1 MDHHT
6 EVCAGKIYA
15 LQQNYQKSLGGI
27 PVSLRLELLKKLQRL
42 IETNRSK
49 LQNAVNNDLGKS
61 DAEFSI
67 SEFTPVIH
75 EINQA
80 KKKIFRWTKP
90 IKAKRSLIYFA
101 TKGYI
106 RYEPKGAVLIISPW
120 NFPLNLTLAP
130 LVSAIAAGNSVTI
143 KPSELSPATSGVMA
157 EIINNN
163 FDPHLIYVLTGG
175 AEIAIELQKQPY
187 NHVFFTGSPAIGRK
201 VMKAASEHLA
211 SVTLELGGKSPVII
225 DRGTDIEDA
234 AAKVAAGK
242 FLNCG
247 QTCIAPDY
255 ILVHKSDEDN
265 FLKAITAALKKSY
278 YRGTIPV
285 RQNPD
290 YARII
295 NKRHFHRLDSLLN
308 EAIADG
314 ALLVTGGER
323 DEESLFFEPT
333 VLSRINMQSAIMT
346 DEIFGPV
353 LPVLTYEDESEV
365 IDIILGRPKPLS
377 LYIFSKRE
385 HITARYINRISSG
398 NICINEV
405 LIQFLHPNLP
415 FGGINTSGIGNSH
428 GYYGFKAFSHERAVV
443 KQPLWFSLSRLLS
456 PPFSPFVKRLIH
468 ITEKYL

>member
-15 LQQNYQKSLGGI
+15 LQQDYQKSLGGI
-27 PVSLRLELLKKLQRL
+27 PVSLRLEILKKLQQILER
-42 IETNRSK
+42 NRSK
-49 LQNAVNNDLGKS
+49 LQKAVRIDLGKS

-75 EINQA
+75 EIKHA

-90 IKAKRSLIYFA
+90 VKAKRSLIFFA

-143 KPSELSPATSGVMA
+143 KPSEMSPATSGAMA
-157 EIINNN
+157 ELINNN
-163 FDPHLIYVLTGG
+163 FEPHLIHVLTGG
-175 AEIAIELQKQPY
+175 AETAIELQKQPY
-187 NHVFFTGSPAIGRK
+187 NHVFFTGSPSIGRE

-234 AAKVAAGK
+234 AAKIAAGK

-255 ILVHKSDEDN
+255 ILVHKSDEN
-265 FLKAITAALKKSY
+265 GFLKALTAALEKSY
-278 YRGTIPV
+278 YQGTMPV

-295 NKRHFHRLDSLLN
+295 NKRHFSRLITLLE

-314 ALLVTGGER
+314 AMLVTGGNT
-323 DEESLFFEPT
+323 DEGSLFIEPT
-333 VLSRINMQSAIMT
+333 ILSRINMQSAIMSE
-346 DEIFGPV
+346 EIFGPL
-353 LPVLTYEDESEV
+353 LPVITYEDESEV
-365 IDIILGRPKPLS
+365 FDTILSLPKPLS
-377 LYIFSKRE
+377 LYIFSKNRR
-385 HITARYINRISSG
+385 ITDRYISRISSG
-398 NICINEV
+398 STCINEV

-415 FGGINTSGIGNSH
+415 FGGINNSGIGNSH
-428 GYYGFKAFSHERAVV
+428 GYYGFKTFSHERAVV

-456 PPFSPFVKRLIH
+456 PPFSPFVKRLIY

>member
-6 EVCAGKIYA
+6 EVCAGKIYE
-15 LQQNYQKSLGGI
+15 LQQDYQKSHGGI
-27 PVSLRLELLKKLQRL
+27 PVSLRLEILIKLQRIL
-42 IETNRSK
+42 QSNRAK
-49 LQNAVNNDLGKS
+49 LQKAVRNDLGKS

-75 EINQA
+75 EIKQA
-80 KKKIFRWTKP
+80 KKKISLWTKP
-90 IKAKRSLIYFA
+90 VKVKRSLIFFA

-143 KPSELSPATSGVMA
+143 KPSEISPATTGVMA

-163 FDPHLIYVLTGG
+163 FDPQLIHVLTGG
-175 AEIAIELQKQPY
+175 AETAIDLQKQPY
-187 NHVFFTGSPAIGRK
+187 NHVFFTGSPAIGRE

-225 DRGTDIEDA
+225 DRGTNIEDT
-234 AAKVAAGK
+234 AAKIAAGK

-255 ILVHKSDEDN
+255 ILVHKSDEDI
-265 FLKAITAALKKSY
+265 FLKALTAALKKSY
-278 YRGTIPV
+278 YQGTMPV

-290 YARII
+290 YSRII
-295 NKRHFHRLDSLLN
+295 NKRHFNRLDTLLE

-314 ALLVTGGER
+314 AMLVTGGER

-333 VLSRINMQSAIMT
+333 ILSRINMQSAIMT
-346 DEIFGPV
+346 EEIFGPL
-353 LPVLTYEDESEV
+353 LPVITYEDESEV
-365 IDIILGRPKPLS
+365 IDIILSRPKPLS
-377 LYIFSKRE
+377 LYIFSKSE
-385 HITARYINRISSG
+385 HITDRYINRIPSG
-398 NICINEV
+398 NTCINEV

-415 FGGINTSGIGNSH
+415 FGGINNSGIGNSH
-428 GYYGFKAFSHERAVV
+428 GYYGFKTFSHERAVV

-456 PPFSPFVKRLIH
+456 PPFTPFVKRLIH

>member
-15 LQQNYQKSLGGI
+15 LQHDYQKSLGGI
-27 PVSLRLELLKKLQRL
+27 PVSLRLELLNKLQRL
-42 IETNRSK
+42 LETNRAK
-49 LQNAVNNDLGKS
+49 LQKAVNNDLGKS

-80 KKKIFRWTKP
+80 KKKIYRWIKP
-90 IKAKRSLIYFA
+90 LKVKRSLIFFA
-101 TKGYI
+101 SKGYI
-106 RYEPKGAVLIISPW
+106 IYEPKGAVLIIAPW

-143 KPSELSPATSGVMA
+143 KPSEMSPATTGAMA

-163 FDPHLIYVLTGG
+163 FDPHLIHVITGG
-175 AEIAIELQKQPY
+175 AETAVELQKQPY
-187 NHVFFTGSPAIGRK
+187 NHVFFTGSPVIGRE

-225 DRGTDIEDA
+225 DRGTNIEDA
-234 AAKVAAGK
+234 AAKIAAGK

-255 ILVHKSDEDN
+255 ILVHKSEEVI
-265 FLKAITAALKKSY
+265 FLKAITAAVKKSY
-278 YRGTIPV
+278 YQGTMPV

-290 YARII
+290 YTRII
-295 NKRHFHRLDSLLN
+295 NKRHFKRLDSLLE

-323 DEESLFFEPT
+323 DEGSLFFEPT
-333 VLSRINMQSAIMT
+333 ILSRINMQSAIMSE
-346 DEIFGPV
+346 EIFGPL

-365 IDIILGRPKPLS
+365 IDIILERPKPLS
-377 LYIFSKRE
+377 LYIFSKRK

-405 LIQFLHPNLP
+405 LIQFIHPNLP
-415 FGGINTSGIGNSH
+415 FGGINNSGIGNSH

-456 PPFSPFVKRLIH
+456 PPFSPFVKRLIQ